1 MPSSRWVAFIAT
13 SGGVPAASGPPI
25 ERVPTDWLA
34 THGPDYSQPW
44 RPRSPPDSEQAA
56 ARWGRR
62 RRSLWERWR
71 NTLVRNPMVP
81 LAIRLN
87 VLSFSLVAL
96 GLGVRLFQ
104 DGNAAAAPA
113 QALPA
118 WALAIDTQTSPLMAI
133 AVDAVAPPYLAYV
146 TYDEYRGKPLGLR
159 SATAKLRL
167 VLLDLLFIVFDA
179 ANLSLAFES
188 ARATTL
194 RNGQLRS
201 DRSAAYGE
209 RLQWALACVLLAA
222 LLAWLMTFA
231 ISLLR

>member
-1 MPSSRWVAFIAT
+1 MPSSRWVAFIET
-13 SGGVPAASGPPI
+13 SGSAPSGSPV
-25 ERVPTDWLA
+25 ERVPADWLA

-44 RPRSPPDSEQAA
+44 QPRDPHDAEKGGAS
-56 ARWGRR
+56 RWGRR

-71 NTLVRNPMVP
+71 HTLVRNPMVP
-81 LAIRLN
+81 FTIRLI
-87 VLSFSLVAL
+87 VLSFSLIAL
-96 GLGVRLFQ
+96 GLGARIYL
-104 DGNAAAAPA
+104 DGNFAA
-113 QALPA
+113 QPA
-118 WALAIDTQTSPLMAI
+118 WSMAIDTQTSPLMAI
-133 AVDAVAPPYLAYV
+133 IVDAVAPPYLVYV

-188 ARATTL
+188 ARATAL
-194 RNGQLRS
+194 RNDQLMLM
-201 DRSAAYGE
+201 DQGAAYDE
-209 RLQWALACVLLAA
+209 RLQWALACVLLIA